1 MPVFPDCQPRH
12 ACREP
17 PQRRSTPVYMSTRAP
32 RSITPR
38 LPVLFAPPPAGV
50 SHLWYRVFPGGVL
63 LQYLTTSQVRVGLGG
78 CTQLT
83 PAHHLFGHAAFL
95 FVSHPLDL
103 SDERRRQPQALVAVG
118 YWHVVLPNESRR
130 HVVWRPVGLV
140 IVVLPKLSVR
150 MCVPSEP
157 VVLPNESVR

>member
-1 MPVFPDCQPRH
+1 
-12 ACREP
+12 
-17 PQRRSTPVYMSTRAP
+17 MSTRAP

-38 LPVLFAPPPAGV
+38 LPELFAPPPAGV

-63 LQYLTTSQVRVGLGG
+63 LQYLTTSQIWIGL
-78 CTQLT
+78 CRCAQLT
-83 PAHHLFGHAAFL
+83 PPHYLFGHAPLL
-95 FVSHPLDL
+95 FVSHPLDF
-103 SDERRRQPQALVAVG
+103 SDERCRQPQAFVAVC
-118 YWHVVLPNESRR
+118 YWHVVLPKLSRR
-130 HVVWRPVGLV
+130 QVVWRPVGLV

>member
-63 LQYLTTSQVRVGLGG
+63 LQYLTTSQVRIGL
-78 CTQLT
+78 CSRTQLT
-83 PAHHLFGHAAFL
+83 PAHHLFGHAPFL
-95 FVSHPLDL
+95 FVSHPFDL
-103 SDERRRQPQALVAVG
+103 GHERCRQPQAFVAITH
-118 YWHVVLPNESRR
+118 WHVVLPNESRR
-130 HVVWRPVGLV
+130 QVVWRPVGLV
-140 IVVLPKLSVR
+140 MVVLPKLSVR
-150 MCVPSEP
+150 I
-157 VVLPNESVR
+157 